1 MQDETFNYAIVVGR
15 FQHIHIGHERLINIA
30 LKLCSKVLILIS
42 TSENE
47 GTIKNPYTYE
57 YRKSLIEIIYKEEIR
72 NGRIIIEKINEP
84 KTLDVNWGKYVLNS
98 AKKITGQ
105 YPDCIVY
112 GKDKNIFKC
121 FPREVVKKLN
131 EVYVNRNQV
140 DISATKLR
148 EFLLND
154 NKAEWMKYVD
164 SSIYNKY
171 DELREILNKI
181 YCKKN

>member
-1 MQDETFNYAIVVGR
+1 M
-15 FQHIHIGHERLINIA
+15 
-30 LKLCSKVLILIS
+30 
-42 TSENE
+42 
-47 GTIKNPYTYE
+47 
-57 YRKSLIEIIYKEEIR
+57 
-72 NGRIIIEKINEP
+72 
-84 KTLDVNWGKYVLNS
+84 LNS
-98 AKKITGQ
+98 AKKIIGQ